1 MTLDHKLQSLRTD
14 MQMNA
19 LEKKWEFLVMAGE
32 MNKWIS
38 ESKGPKYEFKV
49 LNSEGNFLI
58 VKQEGSFE

>member
-1 MTLDHKLQSLRTD
+1 